1 METLKEN
8 FEVVRPTSK
17 RAKAMVREE
26 TERQFSNR
34 FGGSKVGSV
43 WGKGIGIGI
52 HRENL
57 RSNRSRTSTRFAQD
71 KTENSK

>member
-1 METLKEN
+1 M
-8 FEVVRPTSK
+8 RPTSK
-17 RAKAMVREE
+17 RAKAMVREKA
-26 TERQFSNR
+26 ERQFSNR

-57 RSNRSRTSTRFAQD
+57 RSNRNRTSTRFAQD